1 MYLYF
6 QSRRF
11 ICYFRPTKTLTMR
24 ISLLAF
30 FVFVLVSC
38 GTNKNVYKS
47 ADFETKAYRHHTI
60 AILPF
65 NITQTGHKSKNTTDE
80 SIKET
85 NHKWGYTFQESLQAY
100 LLKYTS
106 KNKKGPIIS
115 FQSLQKTNAILA
127 ENNLDI
133 EELYLRKPEE
143 LAKLLGVDAVL
154 MTTLENQ
161 KNFSDGVAYGLAAG
175 RTILNAIGQGAKTI
189 GLNMNVADINMSCY
203 LYDAG
208 DSKLLWQTYRKG
220 GADLPTQ
227 VDDLVQYYS
236 NWIAKKFPYKS

>member
-1 MYLYF
+1 
-6 QSRRF
+6 
-11 ICYFRPTKTLTMR
+11 MR
-24 ISLLAF
+24 IHLLTLF
-30 FVFVLVSC
+30 SIVLFSC
-38 GTNKNVYKS
+38 GTNKNVYQS
-47 ADFETKAYRHHTI
+47 SDFESKSHRHQNI

-80 SIKET
+80 SIKIANE
-85 NHKWGYTFQESLQAY
+85 KWGYTFQESLQAY

-115 FQSLQKTNAILA
+115 FQSLQKINAILL
-127 ENNLDI
+127 ENNINI
-133 EELYLRKPEE
+133 ETAYQRKPEE

-154 MTTLENQ
+154 MTTLENE
-161 KNFSDGVAYGLAAG
+161 KNFSDGVAYGMAAG
-175 RTILNAIGQGAKTI
+175 RAILNAIGQGGRSG
-189 GLNMNVADINMSCY
+189 GLYMNASDINMSAY
-203 LYDAG
+203 LYDAA

-220 GADLPTQ
+220 GADLPSG

>member
-1 MYLYF
+1 
-6 QSRRF
+6 
-11 ICYFRPTKTLTMR
+11 MR
-24 ISLLAF
+24 IFLPAL
-30 FVFVLVSC
+30 FVLIFTSC

-47 ADFETKAYRHHTI
+47 SDFETKAYRHHTI

-80 SIKET
+80 AIDEA
-85 NHKWGYTFQESLQAY
+85 NRKWGYTFQESLQAY

-115 FQSLQKTNAILA
+115 FQSLQKTNAILT

-133 EELYLRKPEE
+133 EDMYQRKPEE
-143 LAKLLGVDAVL
+143 LAKMLGVDAVL

-175 RTILNAIGQGAKTI
+175 RTILNAIGQGSRTP
-189 GLNMNVADINMSCY
+189 GLNMNAADINMSAY
-203 LYDAG
+203 LYDAS

-220 GADLPTQ
+220 GTGMPNQ

>member
-1 MYLYF
+1 
-6 QSRRF
+6 
-11 ICYFRPTKTLTMR
+11 MR
-24 ISLLAF
+24 IFLPAL
-30 FVFVLVSC
+30 FVLIFSSC

-47 ADFETKAYRHHTI
+47 SDFETKAYRHHTI

-80 SIKET
+80 TIKEA
-85 NHKWGYTFQESLQAY
+85 NYKWGYAFQASLQAY
-100 LLKYTS
+100 LLKYTA

-115 FQSLQKTNAILA
+115 FQSLQKTNAILT
-127 ENNLDI
+127 ENNLEI
-133 EELYLRKPEE
+133 EHIYQRKPEE

-154 MTTLENQ
+154 MTSLENQ

-175 RTILNAIGQGAKTI
+175 RTILNAIGQGAKTP
-189 GLNMNVADINMSCY
+189 GLHMNVADINMNAY
-203 LYDAG
+203 LYDAA

-220 GADLPTQ
+220 GAGLPNQ

>member
-1 MYLYF
+1 
-6 QSRRF
+6 
-11 ICYFRPTKTLTMR
+11 MR
-24 ISLLAF
+24 IFLPAL
-30 FVFVLVSC
+30 FVLVFTSC

-47 ADFETKAYRHHTI
+47 SDFETKAYRHHTI

-80 SIKET
+80 AINESNK
-85 NHKWGYTFQESLQAY
+85 KWGYTFQESLQAY

-133 EELYLRKPEE
+133 EEMYLRKPEE
-143 LAKLLGVDAVL
+143 LAKLLDVDAVL

-175 RTILNAIGQGAKTI
+175 RTILNVIGQGTRAP
-189 GLNMNVADINMSCY
+189 GLSMNVADINMSSY
-203 LYDAG
+203 LYDAA

-220 GADLPTQ
+220 GADLPNR